1 MQDENNTSCRL
12 LTTEIT
18 GCLKL
23 TTTGPHFMA
32 GLIMKEKNA
41 LCANIRKSRV
51 VVCVFFV
58 WALQLELLFSRL
70 WPACD
75 CSGHLRTDYRM
86 TTWQCRLCWVQ
97 KTYTGRTTSLR
108 DSRLHS
114 HPQYQ
119 RHCPSLGCWTSSRW
133 HNDWDD
139 LPLPSHRRRLRC
151 TRTPSDDT
159 YQPHQW
165 WRTSSIQP
173 STTNWCYA
181 GSAHHISI

>member
-75 CSGHLRTDYRM
+75 CSGRRRKVHRM
-86 TTWQCRLCWVQ
+86 STWRCRLCWVQ
-97 KTYTGRTTSLR
+97 KPYTGWTTSLR
-108 DSRLHS
+108 DDLQLVWIGIKIWPIKNGACFLPDGACPTADRSRTMAQKRARTCQL
-114 HPQYQ
+114 
-119 RHCPSLGCWTSSRW
+119 L
-133 HNDWDD
+133 NA
-139 LPLPSHRRRLRC
+139 PL
-151 TRTPSDDT
+151 
-159 YQPHQW
+159 
-165 WRTSSIQP
+165 
-173 STTNWCYA
+173 
-181 GSAHHISI
+181 